1 MLESSFLFIGR
12 IAFLWTVIVVL
23 SSSYFDEAAND
34 IAIVG
39 GTIGFVLWGVWTF
52 GTLNVEVVAGSTV
65 FEFASPALT
74 LVGVAMAMVPGYL
87 AITGP
92 IELISRYRDGEM
104 RDI

>member
-12 IAFLWTVIVVL
+12 IAFLWTVIVVFG
-23 SSSYFDEAAND
+23 SSYFDRAADD

-52 GTLNVEVVAGSTV
+52 GTLNVEVANGATV
-65 FEFASPALT
+65 YEFASPALT
-74 LVGVAMAMVPGYL
+74 FVGIAMALVPGYL
-87 AITGP
+87 AISGP
-92 IELISRYRDGEM
+92 IELISRYRDGDM